1 MKDTLDIFVLDYLN
15 ELKFEINEMLGFER
29 NTTLSQSVNYWIDNN
44 QTSLNSRI
52 LNESIKNFISISKN
66 NIDSEINFINKIAY
80 CFTSFFVEDWSNIT
94 HDQFISEFMKLK
106 EFETSYES
114 LNDSNDKITLH
125 IDGKVFEKNIIDE
138 LDDSVEIVENFIEST
153 MDDFGDSLTNEQKI
167 ALLVKIMRKYF

>member
-1 MKDTLDIFVLDYLN
+1 
-15 ELKFEINEMLGFER
+15 
-29 NTTLSQSVNYWIDNN
+29 
-44 QTSLNSRI
+44 
-52 LNESIKNFISISKN
+52 
-66 NIDSEINFINKIAY
+66 
-80 CFTSFFVEDWSNIT
+80 
-94 HDQFISEFMKLK
+94 MKLK